1 MSKEFIDALVIDNN
15 LEAETAFKDTMA
27 IKVGDALEN
36 KRRELAQDFVKT
48 QIEVEDDP
56 DVWRYL
62 QNGNWEGWT

>member
-48 QIEVEDDP
+48 QIEVEEDP
-56 DVWRYL
+56 DV
-62 QNGNWEGWT
+62 